1 MCRRL
6 LDYGRRV
13 KISKVLLRFG
23 VEFLNL
29 MPVCF
34 VLINFSCGTKELR
47 KKISFPYSVLLY
59 KAKALE
65 NGESINFVSK

>member
-1 MCRRL
+1 MCRRP

-29 MPVCF
+29 MLVCF

-65 NGESINFVSK
+65 NGESINFVGK

>member
-1 MCRRL
+1 MCRRP

-13 KISKVLLRFG
+13 KISKVLLRFW

-29 MPVCF
+29 MLVCF